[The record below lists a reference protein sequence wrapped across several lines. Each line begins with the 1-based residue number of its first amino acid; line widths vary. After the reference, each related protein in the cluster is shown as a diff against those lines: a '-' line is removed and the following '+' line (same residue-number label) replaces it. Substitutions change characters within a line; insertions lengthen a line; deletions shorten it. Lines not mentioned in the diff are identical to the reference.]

1 MELENSSNICK
12 YPWMGWYIYVTIS
25 AATVDIRCAIYSLFI
40 AYYKFLT
47 I

>member
-25 AATVDIRCAIYSLFI
+25 AATVDIRLDVPYIH
-40 AYYKFLT
+40 FLLP
-47 I
+47 IVSF